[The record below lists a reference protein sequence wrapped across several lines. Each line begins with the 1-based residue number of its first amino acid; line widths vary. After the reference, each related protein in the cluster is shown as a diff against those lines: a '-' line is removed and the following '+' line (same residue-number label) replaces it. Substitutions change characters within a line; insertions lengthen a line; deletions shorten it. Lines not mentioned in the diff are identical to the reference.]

1 MVGSTSGGLG
11 GSIVEFVVG
20 EVFPCH
26 GAGVMYFDVF
36 FVVLAFAFALTVTG
50 FSVLGR
56 FVVRVCERQAAG
68 KDGKLGE
75 HGTPGDRI

>member
-20 EVFPCH
+20 EAFPCH
-26 GAGVMYFDVF
+26 GAGVMYLDVL
-36 FVVLAFAFALTVTG
+36 VVLAFAFALTVAG

-56 FVVRVCERQAAG
+56 LVVRVCERQAAG